1 MVDPAHSKHANDDKR
16 DTNDASGSQQTPS
29 NIDSSLK
36 IEQLLLSGL
45 DHYFKGRFERAID
58 VWSRV
63 LFLDRSHARARAYI
77 DRARAAVAE
86 RLRES
91 EELVHTGVE
100 AFERGDVR
108 EARTLLRS
116 AVERGGGRDD
126 ALSILER
133 LDRLEAASGVE
144 VEPGRGASTT
154 RSEHHSHAAGPA
166 PIPSRV
172 RVVPLIAFGG
182 AVLVIA
188 YLAVSGTV
196 RSPWSPT
203 ASPAVRPAVILP
215 ESIPVPDVF
224 ELDIARARRLAQ
236 AGRLREALSLLDS
249 IGAGDSLAD
258 ESDELRARIQRQLLE
273 PSSLGG
279 SVN

>member
-1 MVDPAHSKHANDDKR
+1 MLDPANSKHADDDKR
-16 DTNDASGSQQTPS
+16 DTNDASGSQQTPAG
-29 NIDSSLK
+29 IDSSLK

-116 AVERGGGRDD
+116 AVEQGGGRDD

-144 VEPGRGASTT
+144 AAAGRGASTP
-154 RSEHHSHAAGPA
+154 RSEHHSHAERPA
-166 PIPSRV
+166 PIPSCV
-172 RVVPLIAFGG
+172 RIVPLIAFGG
-182 AVLVIA
+182 AVLAIA
-188 YLAVSGTV
+188 YFTVSGTIP
-196 RSPWSPT
+196 SPWSPT

-215 ESIPVPDVF
+215 ESIPVPDVS
-224 ELDIARARRLAQ
+224 ELDIARARRLVQ

-249 IGAGDSLAD
+249 IGVGDSLAD
-258 ESDELRARIQRQLLE
+258 ESDELRARIQRQLLG
-273 PSSLGG
+273 PPSLGG

>member
-1 MVDPAHSKHANDDKR
+1 MLDPADSKHADDDKR
-16 DTNDASGSQQTPS
+16 DTNDASGPQQPPAG
-29 NIDSSLK
+29 IDSSLK

-116 AVERGGGRDD
+116 AVEQGGGRDD

-133 LDRLEAASGVE
+133 LDRLEAASGAE
-144 VEPGRGASTT
+144 AAAGRGASTP
-154 RSEHHSHAAGPA
+154 RSEHHSHAERPA

-172 RVVPLIAFGG
+172 RIVPLIAFGG
-182 AVLVIA
+182 AVLAIA
-188 YLAVSGTV
+188 YFTVSGTIP
-196 RSPWSPT
+196 SPWSPT
-203 ASPAVRPAVILP
+203 ASPTVRPAVILP
-215 ESIPVPDVF
+215 ESIPVPDVS
-224 ELDIARARRLAQ
+224 ELDIARARRLVQ

-249 IGAGDSLAD
+249 IGVGDSLAD

>member
-1 MVDPAHSKHANDDKR
+1 M
-16 DTNDASGSQQTPS
+16 
-29 NIDSSLK
+29 
-36 IEQLLLSGL
+36 
-45 DHYFKGRFERAID
+45 
-58 VWSRV
+58 
-63 LFLDRSHARARAYI
+63 
-77 DRARAAVAE
+77 
-86 RLRES
+86 
-91 EELVHTGVE
+91 
-100 AFERGDVR
+100 
-108 EARTLLRS
+108 
-116 AVERGGGRDD
+116 
-126 ALSILER
+126 
-133 LDRLEAASGVE
+133 
-144 VEPGRGASTT
+144 
-154 RSEHHSHAAGPA
+154 
-166 PIPSRV
+166 
-172 RVVPLIAFGG
+172 
-182 AVLVIA
+182 LVIA

-215 ESIPVPDVF
+215 EPIPVPDVF